1 MKGAPARKHLVENR
15 AKGKDVRTMIDRATL
30 HLFGRHVADR
40 SQYHAW
46 ISVDAASWYF
56 SLRLAAV
63 RLCEFRN
70 AEVENLYATIFGDED
85 VVGLEIAMNDSFL
98 MRGRQT
104 AGDLAR
110 IVDRSTLCK
119 RRPSHSLAHG
129 LALEQLRDNIGRAIV
144 RADVMHDEDVRM
156 IERARGAGL
165 LLESLQSFFVIRVR
179 RRQNLDRDIASQTRV
194 ARAINFAHPAS
205 AEGS

>member
-98 MRGRQT
+98 VSRVER
-104 AGDLAR
+104 
-110 IVDRSTLCK
+110 
-119 RRPSHSLAHG
+119 
-129 LALEQLRDNIGRAIV
+129 LRDLPCNG
-144 RADVMHDEDVRM
+144 
-156 IERARGAGL
+156 ERLRKWNGNSSQPGGERLGSQGL
-165 LLESLQSFFVIRVR
+165 PHQDLDKIAATLPDFCRSKSPKSFV
-179 RRQNLDRDIASQTRV
+179 QTNV
-194 ARAINFAHPAS
+194 L
-205 AEGS
+205 